1 MAAAGKLE
9 SYPAGTPELV
19 RSNQKDLYYRGY
31 ITSLLSDLTEPLL
44 PRRYWLLYQRELQ
57 LLAELLYYSLT
68 TLNGNQTLGEEYCN
82 IVQTNG
88 PAVPS
93 LSRRIVSVVL
103 HVTGRY
109 ALEKGAGFIKKYTT
123 NSTVE
128 YIMRNVEEIMKISN
142 QIHLSFFY
150 LFGVYQWLSK
160 RITSI
165 RYLMIRY
172 SLSEMPPN
180 PYKLLGILIIMQL
193 AIKLMS
199 WIRNSLWSHEG
210 NKVIVKKAG
219 MSNGGVTV
227 SSIKCS
233 LCFENCTCPTVP
245 PCGHLYCW
253 SCIIEWVSE
262 KGNCPL
268 CRNPTQPRQCV
279 PLQNF
284 Q

>member
-1 MAAAGKLE
+1 MATARKLE
-9 SYPAGTPELV
+9 FYPAGTPELV
-19 RSNQKDLYYRGY
+19 RSNQKDLHYRDY
-31 ITSLLSDLTEPLL
+31 VTSLLSDLTEPLL

-88 PAVPS
+88 PAIPS
-93 LSRRIVSVVL
+93 ISRRMVSVVL
-103 HVTGRY
+103 HVVGRY
-109 ALEKGAGFIKKYTT
+109 VLERGAGLVRKYTT

-128 YIMRNVEEIMKISN
+128 YVMGNIEEIMTISN

-172 SLSEMPPN
+172 SLTVTPPN
-180 PYKLLGILIIMQL
+180 PYKMLGLLIILQL
-193 AIKLMS
+193 AIKLMTRIKRS
-199 WIRNSLWSHEG
+199 VWSTETKDII
-210 NKVIVKKAG
+210 NKAG
-219 MSNGGVTV
+219 ATNGATV

-233 LCFENCTCPTVP
+233 LCLENCTCPTVP